1 MSEAGRMSA
10 AVDFLR
16 ESPLTWIFLTLLAY
30 RAGLWLRARTHGHPL
45 AQPVLVAAALVIALL
60 ALLGVDYDTYMTGGS
75 LIHLLLGPATVALAV
90 PLHRQA
96 HHLREM
102 ALPLAIALPAGA
114 LVSIGSAV
122 LTVRALGG
130 GEALQ
135 NTIAPKAATT
145 PVAIAIAEG
154 IGGVPALVAAFT
166 MLAGVLGA
174 VVGPWLL
181 DRLGV
186 RDRRVRGL
194 AMGAASHGV
203 GTSRSLHDHLTEGA
217 FAGLA
222 MGLTALLTSLLVPAV
237 VALL

>member
-1 MSEAGRMSA
+1 MGDAL
-10 AVDFLR
+10 DFLR
-16 ESPLTWIFLTLLAY
+16 DSPVTWVFVTLLAY

-45 AQPVLVAAALVIALL
+45 AQPVLVAAGLVIALL
-60 ALLGVDYDTYMTGGS
+60 ALLGIDYDTYMSGGS
-75 LIHLLLGPATVALAV
+75 LVHLVLGPATVALAV

-102 ALPLAIALPAGA
+102 AVPLAVALPAGA

-130 GEALQ
+130 GEALA

-145 PVAIAIAEG
+145 HVAIAIADS
-154 IGGVPALVAAFT
+154 IGGVPALVAVFT
-166 MLAGVLGA
+166 MFAGMLGA
-174 VVGPWLL
+174 VLGPWAL
-181 DRLGV
+181 DRMGV
-186 RDRRVRGL
+186 QDRRVRGL
-194 AMGAASHGV
+194 AMGAVSHGV
-203 GTSRSLHDHLTEGA
+203 GTSRSLHDSLVEGA

-222 MGLTALLTSLLVPAV
+222 MGLTALLTSILVPVV